1 MRFVG
6 SCWQIAPSSSGHNEP
21 IRLYFYFRHA
31 AYRAIPS
38 LRGGYRDAA
47 APCTYMYALLDTR
60 AGRYMYGHI
69 RTKIPARNMK
79 SVYVV
84 SRRDA
89 RRGTARHGTAR
100 HARPLFAE
108 PHLTLPAGSAD
119 ADADSDAATAAA
131 VRPLSRACTHVRVR
145 TYIIKSRL
153 GDLDFGAGLVAQ
165 YSLRA
170 PTRLARLTHGIFW
183 QMSESKTRTPHLP
196 SSRDV
201 RGDVR

>member
-1 MRFVG
+1 M
-6 SCWQIAPSSSGHNEP
+6 
-21 IRLYFYFRHA
+21 
-31 AYRAIPS
+31 S
-38 LRGGYRDAA
+38 LSDYISIF
-47 APCTYMYALLDTR
+47 DTR
-60 AGRYMYGHI
+60 PIAQSHLSEAATATPPHHVHTCMRCWIHVHVDTCMD
-69 RTKIPARNMK
+69 T
-79 SVYVV
+79 YV
-84 SRRDA
+84 RRFQ
-89 RRGTARHGTAR
+89 RGTRRACTSHRGETQDEAQHGTAR

-119 ADADSDAATAAA
+119 ADVDSDAATAAA
-131 VRPLSRACTHVRVR
+131 VRPLSRACTHMRVR

-170 PTRLARLTHGIFW
+170 PARLARLTHGIFW
-183 QMSESKTRTPHLP
+183 RMSESKTRTPHLP

>member
-60 AGRYMYGHI
+60 ARRYMYGHI
-69 RTKIPARNMK
+69 RTKIPARNTK
-79 SVYVV
+79 SVYVA

-89 RRGTARHGTAR
+89 RGGTAR
-100 HARPLFAE
+100 HAKPLFAE

-131 VRPLSRACTHVRVR
+131 VRPLSRACTHVRMR

-165 YSLRA
+165 YSLLA
-170 PTRLARLTHGIFW
+170 PARLARLTHGIF
-183 QMSESKTRTPHLP
+183 
-196 SSRDV
+196 
-201 RGDVR
+201 

>member
-1 MRFVG
+1 
-6 SCWQIAPSSSGHNEP
+6 
-21 IRLYFYFRHA
+21 
-31 AYRAIPS
+31 
-38 LRGGYRDAA
+38 
-47 APCTYMYALLDTR
+47 MYIYVCVLDTR

-79 SVYVV
+79 SVYVA

-108 PHLTLPAGSAD
+108 PHLTLPAGFAD
-119 ADADSDAATAAA
+119 ADADSDATTAAA
-131 VRPLSRACTHVRVR
+131 VRPLSKACTHVRVL

-170 PTRLARLTHGIFW
+170 PTRLARLTYGIFW
-183 QMSESKTRTPHLP
+183 RMSESKTRTPHLP